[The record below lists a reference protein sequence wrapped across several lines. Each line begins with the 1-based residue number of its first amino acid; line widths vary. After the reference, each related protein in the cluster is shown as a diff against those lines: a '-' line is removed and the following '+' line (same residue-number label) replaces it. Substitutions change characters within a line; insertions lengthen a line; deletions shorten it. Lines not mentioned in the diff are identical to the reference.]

1 MPDMTLWN
9 VLKSKLFLLFF
20 EMALSL
26 IMLNKIIIIIIDKD
40 KLGLTFVSVFGFKY
54 KTYILFMAINT
65 YDENHIRVIIFG
77 MDYMF
82 YYQIGLTFDIFKK
95 KKGKEK
101 KASIVLID
109 VQGNS
114 DIKFQ
119 SYTFFFICLT
129 AVTIKN
135 WIYIEIMEQF
145 VYFIR
150 SLGQF
155 LEID

>member
-82 YYQIGLTFDIFKK
+82 YYQIGLTFDIF
-95 KKGKEK
+95 
-101 KASIVLID
+101 
-109 VQGNS
+109 
-114 DIKFQ
+114 
-119 SYTFFFICLT
+119 
-129 AVTIKN
+129 
-135 WIYIEIMEQF
+135 
-145 VYFIR
+145 
-150 SLGQF
+150 
-155 LEID
+155 